1 MEDRE
6 KSPEG
11 GGSAPSSRALLETIL
26 GRPAAAGPD
35 DLRHLSEHD
44 PEALGVLL
52 TVREIGNRIK
62 TGDGDGQ
69 GSRPQDLRAR

>member
-26 GRPAAAGPD
+26 GRPAAADPD
-35 DLRHLSEHD
+35 DLRLLSKHD
-44 PEALGVLL
+44 PEAFGVLL

-69 GSRPQDLRAR
+69 GSRPQNLRAR